1 MTTFKIFSI
10 EIMNFKHIPLSN
22 EINFWETWGI
32 SIRPTAQLFHFQEV
46 IYDEDTI
53 DKKRFGLLESYLKR
67 GTFK

>member
-1 MTTFKIFSI
+1 NERYFH
-10 EIMNFKHIPLSN
+10 NFFNRNSEFQNWVPLSN

-53 DKKRFGLLESYLKR
+53 DKKEIWFIGELS
-67 GTFK
+67 